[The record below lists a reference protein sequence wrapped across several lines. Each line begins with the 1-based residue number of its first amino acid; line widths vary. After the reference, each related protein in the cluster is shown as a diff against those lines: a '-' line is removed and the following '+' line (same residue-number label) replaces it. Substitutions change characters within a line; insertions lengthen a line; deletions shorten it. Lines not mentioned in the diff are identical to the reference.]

1 MIRLRVDKILKWD
14 FIKVILTKNQG
25 RSKKDK
31 EGMRIRKSGY
41 IELDRTHCYIEK
53 FNTALSLYRVLGI
66 ALYFFKGFLEVA
78 AEALWPL

>member
-1 MIRLRVDKILKWD
+1 LKWD

-66 ALYFFKGFLEVA
+66 ALYFSKGFLEVA